1 MLFFY
6 DLNDMRLTLTQDEA
20 FDLVI
25 GVVTHQVDVEK
36 AADLLRRRTRSNR
49 RR

>member
-6 DLNDMRLTLTQDEA
+6 DLNDLRVTLTHDEA

-25 GVVTHQVDVEK
+25 GVVVHEIDVEK
-36 AADLLRRRTRSNR
+36 AADLLRNRTRTR
-49 RR
+49 